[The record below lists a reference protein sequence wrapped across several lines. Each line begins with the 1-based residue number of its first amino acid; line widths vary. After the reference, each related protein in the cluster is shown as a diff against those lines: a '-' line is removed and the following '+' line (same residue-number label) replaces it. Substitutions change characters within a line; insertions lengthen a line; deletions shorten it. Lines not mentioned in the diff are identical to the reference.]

1 MRQSKDNKENS
12 KAANPSRKV
21 SKAKDSVRN
30 KTPLNEYENQEI
42 INLQV
47 LNQDDFQNS
56 INTSN

>member
-12 KAANPSRKV
+12 KVANPSRKV
-21 SKAKDSVRN
+21 SKTKDSVRN